1 MHAQHG
7 VQPVE
12 DINAVLSRF
21 QAWTG
26 AHLASKPQEGFRE
39 ISYEEA
45 LKRCRYRRP
54 SYDDLPPIAPKKDAP
69 QASTQEHTL
78 ASDAVLEKEKPADTV
93 KVKSRVKQPPKQH
106 SSPEFRELL
115 AKTIETPAEII
126 SVSSTEIA
134 APRRPASLSVRL
146 ATSEQA
152 LIKTRAAE
160 AGLSASAYMRQCALE
175 VEQLRKQVEK
185 MLIAAAPIPA
195 PAPLPSI
202 FSRLKRYFLGKHS
215 TGLTVRA

>member
-45 LKRCRYRRP
+45 LKRGRYRRP

-93 KVKSRVKQPPKQH
+93 KVKSRVKQLPKQR
-106 SSPEFRELL
+106 S
-115 AKTIETPAEII
+115 
-126 SVSSTEIA
+126 
-134 APRRPASLSVRL
+134 AP
-146 ATSEQA
+146 
-152 LIKTRAAE
+152 
-160 AGLSASAYMRQCALE
+160 
-175 VEQLRKQVEK
+175 
-185 MLIAAAPIPA
+185 
-195 PAPLPSI
+195 
-202 FSRLKRYFLGKHS
+202 
-215 TGLTVRA
+215 